1 VSLPVTGGAAPFTR
15 GPEEAPVT
23 IVEFSDFQCPYCRQF
38 ALSTFPALDSA
49 YVASGRV
56 RWVFINFPLTS
67 IHPNAAAA
75 AEIAVCAA
83 AQNAFWPV
91 HDLLYQYQEVWA
103 PLKDPAAF
111 FVSLADSARISKP
124 ALLACLRAP
133 ATREQVRADAEG
145 AARSGAASTPTFYIE
160 GGLLAGAQP
169 LPVFRQVLDSI
180 LGTKVKARVRAK
192 PAEPGAWPLRCAQG
206 DGMGGMDGTDG
217 IGTGMAR
224 RSSTPSLH
232 PTHPP
237 AATARNTSYSACVHA
252 VIPKPRSRY
261 SPLNSTP
268 AMVRKVNEARSSRSP

>member
-1 VSLPVTGGAAPFTR
+1 MPIRGLRRTLLIAVLLVLAGPAAAQSAADSVRDPLAGRTK
-15 GPEEAPVT
+15 GSAKAPVT
-23 IVEFSDFQCPYCRQF
+23 VYEMSDFQCPYCRQF
-38 ALSTFPALDSA
+38 ALGTYPALDSA
-49 YVASGRV
+49 YVATGRV

-83 AQNAFWPV
+83 NQNAFWPV

-103 PLKDPAAF
+103 PLKEPAAF
-111 FVSLADSARISKP
+111 FLSLADSARISKP

-180 LGTKVKARVRAK
+180 LGTKAKVKAKVS
-192 PAEPGAWPLRCAQG
+192 PASPA
-206 DGMGGMDGTDG
+206 
-217 IGTGMAR
+217 
-224 RSSTPSLH
+224 SPS
-232 PTHPP
+232 P
-237 AATARNTSYSACVHA
+237 
-252 VIPKPRSRY
+252 
-261 SPLNSTP
+261 
-268 AMVRKVNEARSSRSP
+268 